1 MWVALTSKTSLLA
14 DLPLRCRRGLR
25 RLPQDLC
32 LPGDLGRLKIR
43 QYVRLDLSLA
53 EAFAPDTDPVGDAG
67 GHDGSDDGVSANKQA
82 TDTPHRQPA
91 AHVYFSNLTLP
102 S

>member
-1 MWVALTSKTSLLA
+1 MLVALTSKTSLLA
-14 DLPLRCRRGLR
+14 DLPLRC

-53 EAFAPDTDPVGDAG
+53 EAFAPAAGPVGDAG
-67 GHDGSDDGVSANKQA
+67 GHDGSDAVS
-82 TDTPHRQPA
+82 HRTCA
-91 AHVYFSNLTLP
+91 
-102 S
+102 